1 MGDTSPSEYLYV
13 VMEQPKDLETLIE
26 KYLQGN
32 ATPEEKEILNRWYH
46 SFDDEEVVVEE
57 ADANESKLKLAI
69 QQRLLQTT
77 GIRKK
82 IPVQR
87 HFARIAAAILL
98 LLGGFSIYY
107 FLTSKKETQI
117 TQKIQ
122 VPPVP
127 APILPGGEK
136 AVLTLADGSTIIL
149 DSAANGLLSNQGTM
163 KVEKLKNGEL
173 SYTVNG
179 KKITEKDEAFY
190 NTISTPRGGQY
201 HVTLS
206 DGTEV
211 WLNAASS
218 IRFPVAF
225 IGNERKVTVTGETYF
240 EVAKDAAKPF
250 KVKTEK
256 EQVEVLGTHFNIN
269 AYADEP
275 MVKTTLLEGKVKVMS
290 DGMQAAFLLPGQQS
304 GISANGNIT
313 IANDAD
319 LEEAVA
325 WKNGRFQFNSADLK
339 TILRQV
345 SRWYDVDIEYRSK
358 VDLHFTGQL
367 TRDSDVSKVFE
378 KLALAGEV
386 HFKTEG
392 RKIIVTK

>member
-32 ATPEEKEILNRWYH
+32 ATPEEKEILNKWYH

-57 ADANESKLKLAI
+57 ADVNESKLKLAI

-77 GIRKK
+77 GIGKK

-87 HFARIAAAILL
+87 QFARIAAAILL

-149 DSAANGLLSNQGTM
+149 DSAANGLLSNQGAM

-179 KKITEKDEAFY
+179 KMITEKDEAFY